1 MDADCRWGDI
11 IAAFD
16 GQSVT
21 RMEGLQKLLQ
31 MAHPGQEVTLTVLRN
46 AERVQVA
53 VVLGKRSARMP

>member
-1 MDADCRWGDI
+1 MDADCWWGDI

-21 RMEGLQKLLQ
+21 RTEGLQKLLQ

-46 AERVQVA
+46 AERF
-53 VVLGKRSARMP
+53 RWR